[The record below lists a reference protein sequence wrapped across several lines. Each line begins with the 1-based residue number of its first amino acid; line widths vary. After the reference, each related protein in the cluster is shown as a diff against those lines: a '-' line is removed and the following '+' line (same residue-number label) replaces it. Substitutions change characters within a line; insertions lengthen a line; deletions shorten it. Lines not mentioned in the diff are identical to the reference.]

1 MDEAAVDLAKIGQE
15 IYALAVE
22 LYPIHRGITGDGL
35 RKTLAMLQQHVPLET
50 TEVPTGS
57 EAFDWRVPQEWNI
70 RDAYIKDTGGRRVV
84 DYQDS
89 NLHVVNYSQPVCRTM
104 AWHELKK
111 HLITLP
117 DRPEWIPYRRVC
129 SKENW
134 GFCLSHKQFLQ
145 LDQYP
150 ERVYEVCIDA
160 TLEDGSLTYG
170 EVYLPGETE
179 QEVLISTHVC
189 HPSMAN
195 DNLSGIAVATFLAKH
210 LQSLER
216 RFSYRFLFIPAV
228 IGAITWLSENRRRT
242 GNIRHGLVLS
252 CLGDA
257 GRATYERSRRGNA
270 VIDRATAHVL
280 QYSNKDHTIRAFAP
294 TGYDQRQFCSPGF
307 DLPVGCLMRTP
318 NDEYPEYHTSAD
330 DLGLIHPHSLADS
343 WLSCVSI
350 VEVLE
355 HNRRYLNRNPFCE
368 PQLGRH
374 GLYTTFG
381 EEPDDRLLQQAVL
394 WMLNLSDGKH
404 DLLDIAER
412 SGMNFRVIDRAARA
426 LLKCGL
432 LSQIETKSG
441 LNMDKSRTGQEPLHG
456 SDSIG
461 PKTRDRTDVSRDD
474 NREPS
479 RGSCRVQSREHSV
492 AR

>member
-1 MDEAAVDLAKIGQE
+1 MVEAALDLAKIGRD

-35 RKTLAMLQQHVPLET
+35 RKTLAILQAHVPLET
-50 TEVPTGS
+50 TEVPTGRR
-57 EAFDWRVPQEWNI
+57 AFDWQVPQEWNI
-70 RDAYIKDTGGRRVV
+70 RDAYIKDLEGRRIV
-84 DYQDS
+84 DYRDS
-89 NLHVVNYSQPVCRTM
+89 NLHVVNYSQPVRQTM
-104 AWHELKK
+104 AWHKLKQ

-117 DRPEWIPYRRVC
+117 DHPEWIPYRRVC
-129 SKENW
+129 SKESW

-150 ERVYEVCIDA
+150 EREYEVCIDSA
-160 TLEDGSLTYG
+160 FKDGSLTYG
-170 EVYLPGETE
+170 EVYLPGETA

-195 DNLSGIAVATFLAKH
+195 DNLSGIAVATFLAKRV
-210 LQSLER
+210 QSLER
-216 RFSYRFLFIPAV
+216 HYSYRILYTPAV
-228 IGAITWLSENRRRT
+228 IGAITWLSENRQHT
-242 GNIRHGLVLS
+242 HNIRHGLVLS

-257 GRATYERSRRGNA
+257 GTPTYERSRRGNA
-270 VIDRATAHVL
+270 EIDRAVAHVL
-280 QYSNKDHTIRAFAP
+280 RCSGEEYAIRDFAP

-330 DLGLIHPHSLADS
+330 NLDLIHPSSLADS
-343 WLSCVSI
+343 WLRCVLA

-368 PQLGRH
+368 PQLGKH

-381 EEPDDRLLQQAVL
+381 EESHDKLLQQAVL
-394 WMLNLSDGKH
+394 WVLNFSDGKH

-412 SGMNFRVIDRAARA
+412 SGFSFRIVEQAARA
-426 LLKCGL
+426 LVRCGL
-432 LSQIETKSG
+432 LSQIETPSCSG
-441 LNMDKSRTGQEPLHG
+441 MDEPRTGAEPLHG

-461 PKTRDRTDVSRDD
+461 LKTKDRTDDSRYD
-474 NREPS
+474 NRTRS
-479 RGSCRVQSREHSV
+479 RGTCRVQSRDHSV
-492 AR
+492 A